1 MKTLFWFCKELYIG
15 NIIHSPK
22 VKIKDVALEDIDVKE
37 SIMVWITVESKKD
50 IDYFS
55 EIELDLRFLCKRFN
69 TKTVVIIPFA
79 HLTNKVAGHDI
90 SFNVIELLQKY
101 ILDKG
106 YVVKRANF
114 GSSKDLKFFSPSD
127 AYQVVFRSY
136 PLTGFEENFKIKR

>member
-90 SFNVIELLQKY
+90 SFNVIELLQN
-101 ILDKG
+101 I
-106 YVVKRANF
+106 F
-114 GSSKDLKFFSPSD
+114 
-127 AYQVVFRSY
+127 
-136 PLTGFEENFKIKR
+136 